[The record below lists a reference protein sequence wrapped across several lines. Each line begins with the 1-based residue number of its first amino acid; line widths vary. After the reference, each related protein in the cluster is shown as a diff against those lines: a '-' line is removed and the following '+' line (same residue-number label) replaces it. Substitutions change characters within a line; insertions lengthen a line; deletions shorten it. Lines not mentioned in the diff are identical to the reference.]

1 VTHGKPRV
9 VEVKAAGLPA
19 GEEEL
24 IRLAAAV
31 EVKSEHPTGRAVVEE
46 ARRRRLALPHATEFE
61 SHSGEGAHGHVEGLW
76 VGVGREALF
85 ASHQVS
91 IPAVAMAAA
100 EDLRAHARTA
110 LLVVIH
116 RPEDGPDG
124 RGEADGRTGGDLG
137 ACGAIA
143 VSDTV
148 RPEARGALR
157 ACRSLGVRHVAL
169 VTGDHEGVA
178 RAIGDEI
185 GADEVLAGL
194 LPEEKVSAIR
204 RMQRA
209 WPSLAMVGDGV
220 NDAPALAAAT
230 VGVAMG
236 GAGTDVALDT
246 ADVVLMRDDLRGIPF
261 SLWIARRAQR
271 VVAQSLTLA
280 FGVIGV
286 LVLSTITGVLPL
298 WLAVVCHEGST
309 LLTIANGVRLLRMP
323 HPDFEPR

>member
-1 VTHGKPRV
+1 
-9 VEVKAAGLPA
+9 VEA
-19 GEEEL
+19 
-24 IRLAAAV
+24 R
-31 EVKSEHPTGRAVVEE
+31 SEHPTGRAVVDE
-46 ARRRRLALPHATEFE
+46 AKRRRLTLPHATEFE

-85 ASHQVS
+85 TSHQVP
-91 IPAVAMAAA
+91 IPAPAAA
-100 EDLRAHARTA
+100 AAQDLRSEARTA
-110 LLVVIH
+110 LLVVI
-116 RPEDGPDG
+116 RRVNGDALDPSSPAP
-124 RGEADGRTGGDLG
+124 ADGAGSDS
-137 ACGAIA
+137 CGAIA

-157 ACRSLGVRHVAL
+157 ACRALGVRHVAL
-169 VTGDHEGVA
+169 VTGDHEQVA
-178 RAIGDEI
+178 RAIGAEI

-194 LPEEKVSAIR
+194 FPEEKVAAIR

-209 WPSLAMVGDGV
+209 WVGLAMVGDGV
-220 NDAPALAAAT
+220 NDAPALAAST

-271 VVAQSLTLA
+271 VVTQSLSLA

-309 LLTIANGVRLLRMP
+309 LLVIANGVRLLRMP
-323 HPDFEPR
+323 HPDFEPG